1 VKLKTLAIVT
11 AVLLAAAVL
20 GTLARHMGGGKG
32 QAQGRAGQNV
42 LKPEDVEHAA
52 TIRFA
57 TGAVTSTLKAT
68 PEMWVVQEQYDF
80 AVDRENLSNFFFKL
94 AELKF
99 DRFISKDPQSYA
111 GVGALLPS
119 ENGGKTEPDKTGI
132 EFSVLDD
139 KGQARLHYVFGSRRK
154 GDTAEEGPAG
164 GMYVRDL
171 SDGSV
176 YLISGS
182 PRILTKPEEWIHIVI
197 LNFDEKKDIKALSV
211 RRPGKPETVL
221 HRVGEPPEK
230 VDFETKVDWTMD
242 GAPAGK
248 KVSAR
253 AVGEMAKGVG
263 DLFMV
268 RVADPKLTPEQMG
281 RTEIAT
287 LGVDTFDGRHYTL
300 TSGLKDDKEGF
311 RYLTAEASLDPKSTD
326 DKAKKIV
333 EDYNRMFKG
342 RMFAINGWSADRMLV
357 ERDHLFEEEPAA
369 VKAARDGG
377 KKKKN

>member
-1 VKLKTLAIVT
+1 MKLKTLAIVT

-20 GTLARHMGGGKG
+20 GSLARHMGGGKG
-32 QAQGRAGQNV
+32 QAQGRAGQTV
-42 LKPEDVEHAA
+42 LKPEDVDHAA
-52 TIRFA
+52 TIRFS

-80 AVDRENLSNFFFKL
+80 AADHENLSNLMFKL

-119 ENGGKTEPDKTGI
+119 ENGGKTEPGKTGI
-132 EFSVLDD
+132 ELSVLDD
-139 KGQARLHYVFGSRRK
+139 KGEAKVHYVFGGRRK
-154 GDTAEEGPAG
+154 GDAAEEGAAAG

-182 PRILTKPEEWIHIVI
+182 PRILIKPEEWIHIVI
-197 LNFDEKKDIKALSV
+197 LNLEEKKDIKSFSV
-211 RRPGKPETVL
+211 RRPGKPDTVL
-221 HRVGEPPEK
+221 RRVGEPPEK
-230 VDFETKVDWTMD
+230 ADFETKVDWTMD
-242 GAPAGK
+242 GAPAGR

-253 AVGEMAKGVG
+253 AVGEMAKGIA

-268 RVADPKLTPEQMG
+268 RVADPKLTPGEMG
-281 RTEIAT
+281 RGEIAT
-287 LGVDTFDGRHYTL
+287 VNVDTFDGRRYTL
-300 TSGLKDDKEGF
+300 TTGTKDDKEGF
-311 RYLTAEASLDPKSTD
+311 RYLTAQAALDPKSTD
-326 DKAKKIV
+326 EKVKKIV
-333 EDYNRMFKG
+333 ADYNRMFQG
-342 RMFAINGWSADRMLV
+342 RTFAINRWSADRMLV

-369 VKAARDGG
+369 AKAGQDGG
-377 KKKKN
+377 KKKN